1 MNDSF
6 ECNPQAISHDKK
18 PLKTAIG
25 YIKDNQEKIYSSIP
39 LLSYSDETKLSS
51 LNIKNLVF

>member
-6 ECNPQAISHDKK
+6 ECNPKPSALIKK